1 MARFEHIGINV
12 PDARAMANW
21 YKENL
26 YVNILKKID
35 EPPYTHFLGDST
47 GRVFLEIYT
56 NHNAP
61 IPDYHKQDPLIFHI
75 AFESANPENL
85 AKKLIDKGATMVEKV
100 TPDNQSLLIM
110 LRDPWGIPLQIC
122 KRSQP
127 FVLPEAVVTYSSKDK
142 N

>member
-12 PDARAMANW
+12 PDAIAMAKW
-21 YKENL
+21 YEENL
-26 YVNILKKID
+26 YISVLKKMDIA
-35 EPPYTHFLGDST
+35 PYTHFLGDST

-56 NHNAP
+56 NPQAP
-61 IPDYHKQDPLIFHI
+61 FPDYYRQDPLIFHL
-75 AFESANPENL
+75 AFEATNPEQL
-85 AKKLIDKGATMVEKV
+85 AKKLIDKGATMVDRV
-100 TPDNQSLLIM
+100 HPDKNSTLIM

-127 FVLPEAVVTYSSKDK
+127 FVLPESIIDFFSREK